1 MEKFEDHSLQ
11 YCQDLQ
17 TSIISS
23 RIYICNNIYR
33 IMYSYIC
40 INIDIIS
47 VFKLSECSSNLTF
60 SPHVSGLKNRR
71 RFLSSLSTLLA
82 KLGFRVGIKFVKFQ
96 GGDQSCQVLGL
107 GSNHFCS
114 QVELRWQLIKKAD
127 SKTIDK
133 ASSRESVAGGL
144 IKSLLFFSSSRWK
157 RLRCRLLHSFATSL
171 MSPDLNVYLQSLLTG
186 K

>member
-1 MEKFEDHSLQ
+1 MSADSRVSFPNSQEGRGTWQDWNRRTMEKFEDHSLQ

-82 KLGFRVGIKFVKFQ
+82 KLGFRVGIKFVKF
-96 GGDQSCQVLGL
+96 
-107 GSNHFCS
+107 
-114 QVELRWQLIKKAD
+114 
-127 SKTIDK
+127 
-133 ASSRESVAGGL
+133 
-144 IKSLLFFSSSRWK
+144 
-157 RLRCRLLHSFATSL
+157 
-171 MSPDLNVYLQSLLTG
+171 
-186 K
+186 